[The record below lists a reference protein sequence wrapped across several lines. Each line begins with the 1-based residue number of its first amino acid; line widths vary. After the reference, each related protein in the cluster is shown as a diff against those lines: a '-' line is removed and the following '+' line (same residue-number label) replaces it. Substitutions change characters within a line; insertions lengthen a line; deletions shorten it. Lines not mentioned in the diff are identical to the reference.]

1 MKKILTLSLA
11 LTASATMFAQ
21 TQLWNGEE
29 YSTGTDGGFWDRCSR
44 EVVENPSKDG
54 INTSD
59 KCLKF
64 TITGNE
70 WNNGSAAKGITCEA
84 FASKRL
90 SLMIKKEENS
100 NVRVEIKCNDVT
112 KKVVAWYDG
121 NGEWRKLYF
130 DFSTNNTEGAP
141 TEITIYP
148 TTDAVSGEQTVYI
161 DNIQIED
168 APMVGETLLTG
179 ITDGSLTG
187 HIQLTGAWLKGECQN
202 VDGDWQKVEY
212 DDFSTLATKL
222 TDGITSIDMRGTAT
236 KDVDVNGMRG
246 NRPNVLIFA
255 DETYSADNV
264 VSKQKDDDS
273 QEEKNICNT
282 LSLSCNAAFATPE
295 DFTAKS
301 VSVARP
307 LYAGNNTMCLPFW
320 VSADDLKA
328 KTLAVYSNTEE
339 RDNQTVVNFAKKES
353 VDANVP
359 FIALFDEDASS
370 PLSFSNKGVVNTP
383 QEMGSPFTGTY
394 TPGNATGK
402 YGLNNNGIFQ
412 KGGDNATIT
421 AFSAYL
427 TLPETQEAK
436 SVLFALDGTPTG
448 ISAPSAANAHN
459 GVKVYNLQGC
469 LTAAAESVEDLHLKK
484 GIYIINNQKIV
495 IK

>member
-1 MKKILTLSLA
+1 
-11 LTASATMFAQ
+11 
-21 TQLWNGEE
+21 
-29 YSTGTDGGFWDRCSR
+29 
-44 EVVENPSKDG
+44 
-54 INTSD
+54 
-59 KCLKF
+59 
-64 TITGNE
+64 
-70 WNNGSAAKGITCEA
+70 
-84 FASKRL
+84 
-90 SLMIKKEENS
+90 
-100 NVRVEIKCNDVT
+100 
-112 KKVVAWYDG
+112 
-121 NGEWRKLYF
+121 
-130 DFSTNNTEGAP
+130 
-141 TEITIYP
+141 
-148 TTDAVSGEQTVYI
+148 
-161 DNIQIED
+161 
-168 APMVGETLLTG
+168 
-179 ITDGSLTG
+179 
-187 HIQLTGAWLKGECQN
+187 
-202 VDGDWQKVEY
+202 
-212 DDFSTLATKL
+212 
-222 TDGITSIDMRGTAT
+222 
-236 KDVDVNGMRG
+236 
-246 NRPNVLIFA
+246 
-255 DETYSADNV
+255 
-264 VSKQKDDDS
+264 
-273 QEEKNICNT
+273 
-282 LSLSCNAAFATPE
+282 
-295 DFTAKS
+295 
-301 VSVARP
+301 
-307 LYAGNNTMCLPFW
+307 MCLPFW

-359 FIALFDEDASS
+359 FIAQFDEDASS